1 MENLKVFIN
10 GLTGDSPYH
19 VYICQSSINECYYI
33 DTISGTTYNFDI
45 PKPFDNNTS
54 YFLKVIDGNQNTI
67 IGSMGITPT
76 PTRTTTITPTTSIT
90 PTFTPTASI
99 TPTMSIT
106 PTITPTMSIT
116 PTITPTMSITP
127 TITPTPTLTPTTPP
141 TCDLIIIDI

>member
-67 IGSMGITPT
+67 IGAANLPPT
-76 PTRTTTITPTTSIT
+76 P
-90 PTFTPTASI
+90 
-99 TPTMSIT
+99 SIT
-106 PTITPTMSIT
+106 PTITPTISIT
-116 PTITPTMSITP
+116 PTITPTISISL
-127 TITPTPTLTPTTPP
+127 TITPTPSPSG
-141 TCDLIIIDI
+141 IIGG